1 MDDGQS
7 EHSIHDKVASWLQTE
22 GYPLEFKTAR
32 RFSDAGF
39 NTSQGEYSRKSK
51 DTSPR
56 EIDVKASLTSVGDG
70 FLFRAVN
77 VIECKY
83 SVSKP
88 WVNFVSKNHHIA
100 HSACAAQS
108 IGNDY
113 GSAMIWSTCGSSA
126 ISSMNLFKSP
136 EEPCFGGRQ
145 AFSSGKD
152 QFFDAV
158 RAVSG
163 SAVSIAEGYN
173 RPYEHKEG
181 LPTACVLVFP
191 IIVVQGKLFEAG
203 LNESGSDTFV
213 REVANTRVHWRG
225 SEDRSQFTT
234 IDIVS
239 FDSIDNFAANRFQ
252 ECSQLLRTM
261 ADKHPE
267 FVEFAGSGNPNT
279 VSLSGGSTGMAGPPL
294 LMRKIFEMY
303 SKGKDVAPSN

>member
-1 MDDGQS
+1 MSDRHK
-7 EHSIHDKVASWLQTE
+7 EHSIHDKVASWLQSE
-22 GYPLEFKTAR
+22 GYPLEFKTAS
-32 RFSDAGF
+32 RFGEAGF
-39 NTSQGEYSRKSK
+39 RVSQGEYSRNSK
-51 DTSPR
+51 GASPR
-56 EIDVKASLTSVGDG
+56 EIDVKASLTRVKDE

-88 WVNFVSKNHHIA
+88 WVNFVSRNHHIA

-113 GSAMIWSTCGSSA
+113 GSAMIWSMCGNSL
-126 ISSMNLFKSP
+126 IRSMDLFKSP
-136 EEPCFGGRQ
+136 DEPCFGGRQ

-163 SAVSIAEGYN
+163 SAVSIAEEYS
-173 RPYEHKEG
+173 RPYESKDG
-181 LPTACVLVFP
+181 LPRACVLVFP

-203 LNESGSDTFV
+203 LNESGTDTFV
-213 REVANTRVHWRG
+213 REVAKTRVHWRG

-234 IDIVS
+234 LDIVN
-239 FDSIDNFAANRFQ
+239 FDYIDEFATNRLQ
-252 ECSQLLRTM
+252 ECSQLLEIM
-261 ADKHPE
+261 EGKHPE

-279 VSLSGGSTGMAGPPL
+279 VSFSGGSTGMAGPPP
-294 LMRKIFEMY
+294 LMRKIVKKYLE
-303 SKGKDVAPSN
+303 